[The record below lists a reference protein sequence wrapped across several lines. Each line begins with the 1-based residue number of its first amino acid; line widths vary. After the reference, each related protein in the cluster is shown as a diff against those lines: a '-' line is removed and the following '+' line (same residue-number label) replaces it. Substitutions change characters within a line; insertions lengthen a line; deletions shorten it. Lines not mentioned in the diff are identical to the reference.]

1 MSIIRKIAASF
12 TMYSKIPVPFI
23 RFEDKDYE
31 NIIAFLPL
39 TGLVIA
45 VIMYVVRYLAVLAAF
60 PETVTI
66 CALILVPL
74 IITGGFHVDGFLDT
88 ADALASYRSVEE
100 KRRILKDPHVGS
112 FAVIGLVICG
122 LFSLVGLGLLTH
134 VEALQGLR
142 LYPVICTVFIISRCG
157 AGLTS
162 VYIKKANDEGML
174 AKEAKN
180 AGSPVKIFL
189 FIQLVAAYVYVA
201 YTDIWAAITLIGAY
215 IFFTLIYR
223 SMVLKNFGG
232 VSGDT
237 AGYYVTVS
245 EVFAI
250 CVIAGLYTL
259 RWLT

>member
-23 RFEDKDYE
+23 RFEDKDHE
-31 NIIAFLPL
+31 DIVAFLPL

-45 VIMYVVRYLAVLAAF
+45 VIMYGVRYLAAKLSF
-60 PETVTI
+60 PETVTV
-66 CALILVPL
+66 CSLILVPL
-74 IITGGFHVDGFLDT
+74 IITGGFHLDGFLDT

-100 KRRILKDPHVGS
+100 KRRILKDPHIGS
-112 FAVIGLVICG
+112 FAVTDLVICG
-122 LFSLVGLGLLTH
+122 LFTLVGLGLITH
-134 VEALQGLR
+134 LETLQGLK
-142 LYPVICTVFIISRCG
+142 LYPVVCVVFIISRCG

-162 VYIKKANDEGML
+162 VCIKKAKDDGML

-180 AGSPVKIFL
+180 AGLPVKIFL
-189 FIQLVAAYVYVA
+189 FIQLIAAYAYVA
-201 YTDIWAAITLIGAY
+201 YTDMWSAITLIGAG
-215 IFFTLIYR
+215 IFFTLIYKR
-223 SMVLKNFGG
+223 MVLKNFGG

-250 CVIAGLYTL
+250 CVLACLYTL